1 MIKLRANLKYFLWM
15 GAYEASASNSHIKGK
30 CLADS
35 KVLKNYRHMYLN
47 VPPSLDS
54 NSYPDL
60 KGPLI
65 SPGLWPWLPWAQL
78 RRRLSCSSIGITWT
92 SLN

>member
-1 MIKLRANLKYFLWM
+1 M

-35 KVLKNYRHMYLN
+35 KVLKNYRHMY

-65 SPGLWPWLPWAQL
+65 SPGL
-78 RRRLSCSSIGITWT
+78 
-92 SLN
+92 